1 MLWIRWLKCLAQVMS
16 PRESVHEKQLENL
29 GGLPVDLSDKFLN
42 YTVQI
47 CYLFCHVL
55 TTPQSEQHPHA
66 YVDPPYAKTRTS
78 PVVMLPCTFP
88 GCVAL
93 CTIVGLSCLSPITGS
108 GDIELQAPVG
118 KIVHTY
124 NLKSTQLS
132 RSLIILGS
140 ELPLSAVLIRAR
152 AESVPQHRQSHSLL
166 IQLQNSTQL

>member
-1 MLWIRWLKCLAQVMS
+1 M
-16 PRESVHEKQLENL
+16 
-29 GGLPVDLSDKFLN
+29 
-42 YTVQI
+42 
-47 CYLFCHVL
+47 
-55 TTPQSEQHPHA
+55 
-66 YVDPPYAKTRTS
+66 
-78 PVVMLPCTFP
+78 VMLPCTFP